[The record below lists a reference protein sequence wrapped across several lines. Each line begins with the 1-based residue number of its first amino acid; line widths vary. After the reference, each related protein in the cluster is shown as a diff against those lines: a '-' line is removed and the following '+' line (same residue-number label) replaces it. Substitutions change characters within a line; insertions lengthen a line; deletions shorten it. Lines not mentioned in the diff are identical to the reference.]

1 MLSVDLVPARHILLG
16 VVAAC
21 VLVAGIY
28 LFIEVKSTTAAPAKP
43 VPVAHTEEPP
53 AQDDH
58 PSARAGDHR
67 WNSPRV
73 GAALNNPPPPPVV
86 NASGDA
92 DEPST
97 DDMIAQVD
105 KPNPKLDAIMD
116 QANKHYDRG
125 EWEDAKAIAG
135 KVLSK
140 QPTNI
145 RMMRIMVSSSCVD
158 GDQPVAQKWFDQ
170 LPKAD
175 REQMKVRCAKYQVT
189 FKEPA
194 Q

>member
-1 MLSVDLVPARHILLG
+1 
-16 VVAAC
+16 
-21 VLVAGIY
+21 
-28 LFIEVKSTTAAPAKP
+28 VKSTTAGPAKP
-43 VPVAHTEEPP
+43 VAVAHADTEEPP
-53 AQDDH
+53 A
-58 PSARAGDHR
+58 RAGDHK
-67 WNSPRV
+67 WNAPRV
-73 GAALNNPPPPPVV
+73 GAALDNPPPPVV

-116 QANKHYDRG
+116 QANKHYDKG
-125 EWEDAKAIAG
+125 ELEDAKAIAG

-158 GDQPVAQKWFDQ
+158 GDQAVAQKWFDQ
-170 LPKAD
+170 LPKPD
-175 REQMKVRCAKYQVT
+175 REQMKVRCARYQVT
-189 FKEPA
+189 FKEPP